1 MASLFPI
8 KRLLAGSALASIAL
22 AQPAAADTLQ
32 EALTQAYLY
41 NPVLLAAQAN
51 QRATD
56 ENVPINRA
64 QGLPSADAT
73 ATYTEFVKT
82 STNSF
87 TSPDRVL
94 QIGPQLNV
102 PIYSGGAIKNSIAA
116 AEQRVEAGQA
126 DLRGTESALFSQVVA
141 AYMDVL
147 LGQAVTSLRANQ
159 IDVLQVNAQATSD
172 RFEIGDLTRTDV
184 AQSEARLALARGDF
198 RNAQA
203 NLISARETYIQ
214 LVGDTPHNL
223 QPPPALP
230 GLPEN
235 VETAVAV
242 ALEDNPDLIAAKERA
257 QAAGFDTEVAGSGRL
272 PNVGVF
278 ANGGYNDYFGTL
290 AGGQAGISQA
300 ETTANVG
307 VQMRLPIFQGGLPA
321 ARQRQAQ
328 ARETAALEQV
338 IAAERDVIAQ
348 VRAAWSS
355 WQASLAVIESS
366 QVAVDAA
373 ALSLEGVRAENS
385 IGNRTILDV
394 LNAEQEL
401 LNSRV
406 QLVTAR
412 RNAYVAGFTL
422 LAAMGR
428 AEARDLNLADAGPL
442 YDPELNYQRVRG
454 KIWDWDRDPEPVAE
468 ATRTID
474 LPAANADI
482 AEEDD
487 FADRID

>member
-1 MASLFPI
+1 MGSLFPI
-8 KRLLAGSALASIAL
+8 KRLLAGSALASIAV

-102 PIYSGGAIKNSIAA
+102 PIYSGGSIKNSIAA

-184 AQSEARLALARGDF
+184 AQSQARLALARGDF

-203 NLISARETYIQ
+203 NLIAARETYIQ
-214 LVGDTPHNL
+214 LVGDTPDNL

-230 GLPEN
+230 GMPEN

-300 ETTANVG
+300 ETTASVG

-321 ARQRQAQ
+321 ARQRQAR

-454 KIWDWDRDPEPVAE
+454 KIWDWDRDPEPVSE
-468 ATRTID
+468 ATRTVD